1 MSYGAST
8 ANLKEATAN
17 TVQGSQ
23 ENAKVAPAPQAFLRL
38 DTGEVIGVPAGDVTK
53 LNNEF
58 DKWNRLI
65 YEQILANE
73 VLSICDERLA
83 RIAQEEAIRPR
94 GVGQKTVEEARKAQG
109 FALQWREEATE
120 KLRAELKPLDK
131 LGGAGKK
138 LIELIPLV
146 EKENDSPAKY
156 ERGKDDGQW
165 KRDGTDLKKAW
176 SFKSAAGIRDQFM
189 QKERYRGV
197 GPIRVL
203 SSDTLKTD
211 WPKFKDTKTIQWA
224 DVYKADKDGKR
235 KIDRARLRNYLGE
248 QVQGLKAKSSDFV
261 RLEVSSNGTL
271 GPEVLANWNANATVS
286 KEAELIF
293 GQTQIGD
300 IDLGAEAAAMRYFT
314 GGSLSGE
321 IAPLKGNVRVKAEGS
336 AEVAFAEGKAAASLY
351 LPSKEGVLLYLFDL
365 EQVSALSQG
374 KNMPGKPYDLGAVR
388 FVAAAELKGVIG
400 VSMAGEVS
408 LGVEMKDVES
418 PDVDGTTKRR
428 KTPYVNGSRRKAK
441 RASAID
447 IGGQGNEWKNTA
459 GLAAEV
465 SFFAGAK
472 GGLALKG
479 GLQWRNPHNEKK
491 DFEIMASIA
500 PEALGQAGIGGAAK
514 LNIDYVDGIF
524 RITAHAGLCFG
535 VGAEGTVT
543 LGVGAKQLASFFYW
557 LYYNLLHVGFRTFV
571 YMTKNAFSAFK
582 HLTFLLVSES
592 RKVGEYFEIA
602 LDDLEKNYADLQ
614 KKYAKAEASYQLG
627 RQVLA
632 NPEEV
637 RFSPPETK
645 GMLIY
650 QLTRHGKAS
659 LLVEPGLGS
668 AYLRTQKQ
676 AVLSILHQTQLK
688 ADIKN
693 VIQHIHATGVKGDF
707 TANLRMLKDFFAV
720 EGPGGLDLPGR
731 TTQESDFER
740 IMRQAGFKAQQISDA
755 RTSLSGELDQLAM
768 NGDFVGWY
776 EQMTVALKEGPTRG
790 YVAVANNTTAYAMQR
805 DTGDDH
811 PLYAATGSGFYERT
825 A

>member
-8 ANLKEATAN
+8 ATLKEGTAN
-17 TVQGSQ
+17 TAQGSQ
-23 ENAKVAPAPQAFLRL
+23 EIARVAPEPQAYLRL

-58 DKWNRLI
+58 DRWNRLI
-65 YEQILANE
+65 HEQLLANE
-73 VLSICDERLA
+73 VLSVCDERLA

-94 GVGQKTVEEARKAQG
+94 SVDQKIVEEARKAQG

-120 KLRAELKPLDK
+120 KLRSELKPLDK
-131 LGGAGKK
+131 LGGTGKK
-138 LIELIPLV
+138 LIELMPLV
-146 EKENDSPAKY
+146 EKESDSPAKY

-197 GPIRVL
+197 GPLRVL
-203 SSDTLKTD
+203 SSDTLKSD
-211 WPKFKDTKTIQWA
+211 WPKFKNAKTTQWA
-224 DVYKADKDGKR
+224 DVYKADKEGKR
-235 KIDRARLRNYLGE
+235 KIDRAKLRNYLGE

-261 RLEVSSNGTL
+261 RLEVSHTGTL

-286 KEAELIF
+286 KEAELIL

-300 IDLGAEAAAMRYFT
+300 VDLSAEAAAMRYFT

-321 IAPLKGNVRVKAEGS
+321 IAPLKGNVMIKAEGS

-351 LPSKEGVLLYLFDL
+351 LPSKEGILLYLLDL
-365 EQVSALSQG
+365 EQVSALGHG
-374 KNMPGKPYDLGAVR
+374 KNMPGKPYDLGAIR
-388 FVAAAELKGVIG
+388 LVAAAELKGVIG
-400 VSMAGEVS
+400 VSLAGEVS
-408 LGVEMKDVES
+408 IGVEMKDIES
-418 PDVDGTTKRR
+418 QDVDGVTKTR
-428 KTPYVNGSRRKAK
+428 KKPHVQGSRQKAR
-441 RASAID
+441 RASAAD
-447 IGGQGNEWKNTA
+447 IGGKGNEWKNTA

-472 GGLALKG
+472 GGLELKG
-479 GLQWRNPHNEKK
+479 SMQWRNPHNEMKE
-491 DFEIMASIA
+491 FEIMASVA
-500 PEALGQAGIGGAAK
+500 PEVQGQAGIGASAK

-543 LGVGAKQLASFFYW
+543 LGVGVKQLASFFYW
-557 LYYNLLHVGFRTFV
+557 LYYNLLHMGFRTFV
-571 YMTKNAFSAFK
+571 FMTARAFEAFK
-582 HLTFLLVSES
+582 YLAYLVVCEGKKIADFFSTS
-592 RKVGEYFEIA
+592 IEI
-602 LDDLEKNYADLQ
+602 LRRERVNLQ
-614 KKYAKAEASYQLG
+614 RDYAKAEACHELG
-627 RQVLA
+627 SHVLA
-632 NPEEV
+632 SPEQV

-688 ADIKN
+688 ADIEN
-693 VIQHIHATGVKGDF
+693 VIQHIHEQGMKRDF
-707 TANLRMLKDFFAV
+707 AKNLAMLKDFFAV
-720 EGPGGLDLPGR
+720 EGPGGLNLPGR

-740 IMRQAGFKAQQISDA
+740 IMRQAGFRAQQISDA

-768 NGDFVGWY
+768 NGDFAGWY
-776 EQMTVALKEGPTRG
+776 EQMTIALKDEPTRG
-790 YVAVANNTTAYAMQR
+790 YIAVANNTTAYAMQR

-811 PLYAATGSGFYERT
+811 PLYAATDSGFYERT